1 MEFGVDRAYTLLT
14 DKFTGWV
21 TKSIEM
27 LPNFVAAILIVIT
40 FYVIGWVVR
49 RVINR
54 TLLSITNNRAV
65 VRLIETVVG
74 IAIVTTGIFIALGI
88 LKLDGTVT
96 SLLAGVGVIGLAL
109 GFAFQDIAANFMSG
123 VILSIQHPY
132 GIDDMIECKDY
143 YGYVHDINL
152 RSTVIR
158 TTQGQLIHVPNKEIL
173 NSPLTNYS
181 WNHKRRIDI
190 ELGIACDA
198 DHKKA
203 QRLAVEAVRSLKAC
217 DQERPVDLYYTG
229 IGAYSF
235 NCTLRFWVDFRLHAD
250 FLSPR
255 SEAIIA
261 VGKIFAE
268 NDITIPYP
276 IRTLEFDGQPASER
290 FHPPPHHPPR
300 RPRVPKIQGSAPMRT
315 FNAGSPSGIAP
326 GRDARSSAAAPHR

>member
-40 FYVIGWVVR
+40 FYMIGWVVR

-132 GIDDMIECKDY
+132 GIDDLIECKEF

-152 RSTVIR
+152 RSTIIR
-158 TTQGQLIHVPNKEIL
+158 TMQGQLVHVPNKEIL

-190 ELGIACDA
+190 DLGIGYSD
-198 DHKKA
+198 DHEKA
-203 QRLAVEAVRSLKAC
+203 QRVAIEAVRGLESC
-217 DQERPVDLYYTG
+217 VQDMPVEMFYNE
-229 IGAYSF
+229 IGACSF
-235 NCTLRFWVDFRLHAD
+235 NATVRFWVKFQVHTD

-255 SEAIIA
+255 SEAIVAI
-261 VGKIFAE
+261 GKKFVE
-268 NDITIPYP
+268 NDIEMPYP
-276 IRTLEFDGQPASER
+276 IQTLDFGPKGGVKLDDMLRAS
-290 FHPPPHHPPR
+290 
-300 RPRVPKIQGSAPMRT
+300 
-315 FNAGSPSGIAP
+315 
-326 GRDARSSAAAPHR
+326 